1 MTIGVRSRPHLFSKL
16 IGRRS
21 MADISVQGL
30 KKAFEQDKNI
40 LDSLSFEILE
50 GERVG
55 ILGKNGAGKTTVFK
69 MIVEELE
76 PDEGCVVVSAGK
88 RVGLISQIPV
98 YPKGYTTQD
107 VLRSAHARLDEISV
121 RMKELEAEMADKADD
136 RLLREYDSLMA
147 RFEAFGGYDT
157 DTDLNKVAAGLEI
170 SEKMRAQ
177 LFDSL
182 SGGEKTR
189 VNLAR
194 LILEKTDILLLDEPT
209 NHLDLRATEWLEEYL
224 LRFKGTV
231 LVISHDRFFLDR
243 TVSRVIEIVNGRAEF
258 YGGNYS
264 FYIVEKQRRF
274 DEQLKRYEQEQKEI
288 KRLSDAADR
297 LYQWGTGNQRLMKKS
312 FSIRSRIERM
322 DKTERPDMERRL
334 NAHFGEKEFYGD
346 EVLVIKG
353 LSKSYGERELFG
365 GVDLLMQGG
374 ERIALIGDNGTGKST
389 FIKLIMGE
397 EEPDKGYIKKGPS
410 VRAAYLPQVI
420 KFRNPNLSML
430 DMLLFEDK
438 LTPQAARNRLGA
450 FKFTGED
457 VFKPVSALS
466 GGEQSRLRLCS
477 LMKEDINLLILDEP
491 TNHLDIMSREW
502 IEEALEDYEG
512 ALLFVSHD
520 RYFIN
525 RFATRIWELRD
536 GQIFDYK
543 GTFEEYKQFKANTA
557 RFAEIKKHAAQKEE
571 KPKKKKPQDLG
582 KLLVKL
588 EREIEELEKKLKS
601 YDSEA
606 EQHSTDYEKLL
617 EIGVAREKAEA
628 ELDSLYERWE
638 ELSG

>member
-1 MTIGVRSRPHLFSKL
+1 
-16 IGRRS
+16 
-21 MADISVQGL
+21 MADISLQGL
-30 KKAFEQDKNI
+30 VKAFEQDKNI
-40 LDSLSFEILE
+40 LDGLSFEVLE

-69 MIVEELE
+69 LINGELE
-76 PDEGCVVVSAGK
+76 PDEGIISISSGK

-98 YPKGYTTQD
+98 YPKDYTTED
-107 VLRSAHARLDEISV
+107 VLRCAHLRLDEISA
-121 RMKELEAEMADKADD
+121 RMKELEKEMAGGADD
-136 RLLREYDSLMA
+136 KLLAEYDSLMA
-147 RFEAFGGYDT
+147 SFEAYGGYDA
-157 DTDLNKVAAGLEI
+157 DTDINKVAAGLEI
-170 SEKMRAQ
+170 SDEMRAQ

-243 TVSRVIEIVNGRAEF
+243 TVNRVIEIVNGRAEF
-258 YGGNYS
+258 YSGNYS
-264 FYIVEKQRRF
+264 FYVVEKQRRF

-288 KRLSDAADR
+288 KRLTEAANR
-297 LYQWGTGNQRLMKKS
+297 LQQWGTGNERLMKKS
-312 FSIRSRIERM
+312 FAIRSRIERM
-322 DKTERPDMERRL
+322 DKTERPDMERGLKAR
-334 NAHFGEKEFYGD
+334 FVEKRFQGD

-353 LSKSYGERELFG
+353 LSKGYGDRELFA
-365 GVDLLMQGG
+365 GVDLLVQGG

-389 FIKLIMGE
+389 FLKLIMGE
-397 EEPDKGYIKKGPS
+397 EEPDKGYIKRGPS

-420 KFRNPNLSML
+420 KFRNPALSML
-430 DMLLFEDK
+430 DLLIYEDN
-438 LTPQAARNRLGA
+438 LTPQSARNRLGA

-457 VFKPVSALS
+457 VFKPVCALS

-477 LMKEDINLLILDEP
+477 LMKDDINLLILDEP
-491 TNHLDIMSREW
+491 TNHLDILSREW

-525 RFATRIWELRD
+525 RFASRVWELRD

-543 GTFEEYKQFKANTA
+543 GSFEEYKQFKANTA
-557 RFAEIKKHAAQKEE
+557 RFTEIKRKAAQKEE
-571 KPKKKKPQDLG
+571 KPKRKPKPRDTG
-582 KLLVKL
+582 KLLARL
-588 EREIEELEKKLKS
+588 EREIEELEKKLKD
-601 YDSEA
+601 YDSEV
-606 EQHSTDYEKLL
+606 EKYSTDYEKLL
-617 EIGVAREKAEA
+617 EIGAARERAEA
-628 ELDSLYERWE
+628 ELNALYEKWG